1 MKRNIL
7 FLIVALAIALLFVS
21 CVSSTV
27 RVAEEAN
34 FANYRYINIDD
45 TANADGY
52 DVRGLVSK
60 EMSKSEENNQTH
72 YDIIGYVSPRQSNQ
86 TITLSYKCDIV
97 GNYVRI
103 NILLNDASTGN
114 LLASFEGS
122 DPIMNNNMAEDVA
135 QKAMARRLGEI
146 KNVLNASF
154 KVEK

>member
-1 MKRNIL
+1 
-7 FLIVALAIALLFVS
+7 
-21 CVSSTV
+21 
-27 RVAEEAN
+27 
-34 FANYRYINIDD
+34 
-45 TANADGY
+45 
-52 DVRGLVSK
+52 
-60 EMSKSEENNQTH
+60 MSKSEENNQTH

-122 DPIMNNNMAEDVA
+122 DPIMYSNMAEDVA
-135 QKAMARRLGEI
+135 QKAMAKRLGEI
-146 KNVLNASF
+146 KNVLNANF

>member
-1 MKRNIL
+1 M
-7 FLIVALAIALLFVS
+7 ALLFVS

-52 DVRGLVSK
+52 DVRGLVSR

>member
-34 FANYRYINIDD
+34 FANYKYINIDD

-52 DVRGLVSK
+52 DVRGLVSR

-114 LLASFEGS
+114 LLASFDGS
-122 DPIMNNNMAEDVA
+122 DPIMYSNMAEDVA
-135 QKAMARRLGEI
+135 QKAMAKRLGEI
-146 KNVLNASF
+146 KNVLNANF

>member
-52 DVRGLVSK
+52 DVRGLVSQ

-135 QKAMARRLGEI
+135 QKAMAKRLGEI

>member
-7 FLIVALAIALLFVS
+7 FLIVALAIGLLFVC
-21 CVSSTV
+21 CVSSAV

-52 DVRGLVSK
+52 DVRGLVSR

-122 DPIMNNNMAEDVA
+122 DPIMYSNMAEDVA
-135 QKAMARRLGEI
+135 QKAMAKRLGEI
-146 KNVLNASF
+146 KNVLNANF

>member
-7 FLIVALAIALLFVS
+7 FLIVALAMALLFVS

-52 DVRGLVSK
+52 DVRGLVSR

>member
-52 DVRGLVSK
+52 DVRGLVSR

-72 YDIIGYVSPRQSNQ
+72 YDIINYVSPRQSNQ

>member
-52 DVRGLVSK
+52 DVRGLVSR

-122 DPIMNNNMAEDVA
+122 DPIMYSNMAEEVA
-135 QKAMARRLGEI
+135 QKAMAKRLGEI
-146 KNVLNASF
+146 KNVLNANF

>member
-122 DPIMNNNMAEDVA
+122 DPIMYSNMAEDVA
-135 QKAMARRLGEI
+135 QKAMAKRLGEI
-146 KNVLNASF
+146 KNVLNANF

>member
-52 DVRGLVSK
+52 DVRGLVSR

>member
-34 FANYRYINIDD
+34 FANYKYINIDD

-52 DVRGLVSK
+52 DVRGLVSR

-72 YDIIGYVSPRQSNQ
+72 
-86 TITLSYKCDIV
+86 
-97 GNYVRI
+97 
-103 NILLNDASTGN
+103 
-114 LLASFEGS
+114 
-122 DPIMNNNMAEDVA
+122 
-135 QKAMARRLGEI
+135 
-146 KNVLNASF
+146 
-154 KVEK
+154 

>member
-52 DVRGLVSK
+52 DVRGLVSR

-122 DPIMNNNMAEDVA
+122 DPIMYSNMAEDVA
-135 QKAMARRLGEI
+135 QKAMAKRLGEI
-146 KNVLNASF
+146 KNVLNANF

>member
-1 MKRNIL
+1 M
-7 FLIVALAIALLFVS
+7 ALLFVS

-52 DVRGLVSK
+52 DVRGLVSR

-122 DPIMNNNMAEDVA
+122 DPIMYSNMAEDVA
-135 QKAMARRLGEI
+135 QKAMAKRLGEI
-146 KNVLNASF
+146 KNVLNANF

>member
-1 MKRNIL
+1 M
-7 FLIVALAIALLFVS
+7 LFVS

-52 DVRGLVSK
+52 DVRGLVSR

-122 DPIMNNNMAEDVA
+122 DPIMYSNMAEEVA
-135 QKAMARRLGEI
+135 QKAMAKRLGEI
-146 KNVLNASF
+146 KNVLNANF